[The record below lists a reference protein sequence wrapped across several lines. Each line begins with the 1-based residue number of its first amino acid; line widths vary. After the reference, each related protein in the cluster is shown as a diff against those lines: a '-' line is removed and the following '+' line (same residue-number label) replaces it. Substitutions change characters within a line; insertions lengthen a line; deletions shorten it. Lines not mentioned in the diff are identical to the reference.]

1 MQNRAC
7 IFTKI
12 KIHAYVKW
20 NIEFVWHIQYITFL
34 CICKVVSRKI
44 LFFESIMEEPNLL
57 CIEKHRKIEDE
68 HINEPQFVEQK
79 QHPCKFANTIEAERN
94 ACAKNEDEDAFK
106 YAQKEQSRAKKGRI
120 PA

>member
-34 CICKVVSRKI
+34 CICKVVLRKI
-44 LFFESIMEEPNLL
+44 LFFESITAETNLL
-57 CIEKHRKIEDE
+57 CIEKDRKIENE
-68 HINEPQFVEQK
+68 HINKPQFVEQK
-79 QHPCKFANTIEAERN
+79 EHPRKFADAVKAECNTR
-94 ACAKNEDEDAFK
+94 AKNENEDTFK
-106 YAQKEQSRAKKGRI
+106 HT
-120 PA
+120 